1 MTQKYD
7 IVIVGGGMVGASLAL
22 LLREQIKNGLSVALI
37 DVHAA
42 TPVNLLQPSF
52 DARTTALSL
61 GTKRILE
68 QLNQWSGLQHHA
80 CAIEHIQVSQQ
91 KQLGRIRLH
100 AQDSQ
105 VEAMG
110 FVLENRVLGQQL
122 WQSLIELEGLTLL
135 APAKVESYQ
144 INGQG
149 AQLTLNKE
157 GEKIE
162 LSCELLVL
170 ADGANSEG
178 CAQLGI
184 TQKRFDYQQS
194 ALVCN
199 INFDQPHENW
209 AFERFTL
216 DGPLALLPMSN
227 NRFGLVWCMSAD
239 QAAEK
244 QNLNEADFKAALQKI
259 LGYKMGRLQR
269 IGERQTYPLSLVQAQ
284 EQVRSHV
291 VVLGNAAHAL
301 HPVAGQGFNLALRDC
316 VALAQQ
322 IKLHLNKDSKENLG
336 NLSVLNKYL
345 ASVQSDQFI
354 TTTIS
359 HGLPISFTQK
369 GTGFSLLRAM
379 GMTAMDISPVMKKL
393 FAKQAMG
400 LVGGT
405 QPWRP

>member
-1 MTQKYD
+1 
-7 IVIVGGGMVGASLAL
+7 MVGASLAL
-22 LLREQIKNGLSVALI
+22 LLREQIESGLSVALI
-37 DVHAA
+37 DAHAA

-61 GTKRILE
+61 GSKRIFE
-68 QLNQWSGLQHHA
+68 QLGQWQGLQHHA
-80 CAIEHIQVSQQ
+80 CAIKHIQVSQK

-105 VEAMG
+105 VEALG

-122 WQSLIELEGLTLL
+122 WQSLIELDGLTVL
-135 APAKVESYQ
+135 APAKVESYKMDKH
-144 INGQG
+144 G
-149 AQLTLNKE
+149 AQLILNKD
-157 GEKIE
+157 GEQIE
-162 LSCELLVL
+162 LCCELLVL

-184 TQKRFDYQQS
+184 TQKRFDYEQS

-199 INFDQPHENW
+199 VTFDQPHKNW
-209 AFERFTL
+209 AYERFTL

-227 NRFGLVWCMSAD
+227 NRFGLVWCMDAE
-239 QAAEK
+239 QATETLD
-244 QNLNEADFKAALQKI
+244 LNEADFKAALQKI

-291 VVLGNAAHAL
+291 VVSGNAAHGL

-322 IKLHLNKDSKENLG
+322 IKQSSKENLG
-336 NLSVLNKYL
+336 CLSVLNKYL
-345 ASVQSDQFI
+345 STVENDQLM
-354 TTTIS
+354 TTAIS

-369 GTGFSLLRAM
+369 GTGFSLLRAI
-379 GMTAMDISPVMKKL
+379 GMTVMDSSPVIKKL

-400 LVGGT
+400 LLGAT
-405 QPWRP
+405 ELWRP